1 MINHRYS
8 HYRRNQKPTRTV
20 LGVNVETIAS
30 TSGTMS
36 GVSVSSAKIRAE
48 NGFAVKYSTAVE
60 IVEAFNNILAT
71 QKKPPITMVD
81 LDINLE

>member
-1 MINHRYS
+1 MERS
-8 HYRRNQKPTRTV
+8 KLRAFREDT
-20 LGVNVETIAS
+20 LGVSRDDIVRHSKTLTLS
-30 TSGTMS
+30 TYR
-36 GVSVSSAKIRAE
+36 RAE

-81 LDINLE
+81 LNINLE